1 MNYMKTRKTTAFSL
15 AVFASGLAFT
25 CAPIAEAASAP
36 ATAYVYVQTTN
47 GVSVYDATAA
57 GQLTL
62 VKGSPFATTG
72 QMEGINGKYLISVGT
87 NYLHTY
93 SVGSNGA
100 VGSQVS
106 QINTQSYGGGSCGA
120 TTGNGSVLDHS
131 GKYLYVSLFT
141 YINPDQTNCAAWQS
155 YQIGS
160 NGSLTFLGDVEYSDF
175 INGWAEPSTVPT
187 ISSND
192 NFAYG
197 TFQEWDGVAL
207 NYNLFS
213 TFSRASNGVLEIN
226 AKFQE
231 TDPVG
236 RPGYFGGESFTPG
249 GWFPLLAQA
258 DPSNHLAALLYQAS
272 NPSGCICPVTSTPQL
287 ASYTINTSTGS
298 IVSTNSYTNMPTPSL
313 TRITGMKMSPSGKL
327 IALGG
332 MGIQIFHFN
341 GASPLTSYS
350 AVLLPTTTID
360 QLGWDNNNHLYA
372 LSYSAQK
379 LYVYNVTPTSIS
391 AVSGSPYS
399 VGAGYGLKGLI
410 VVPK

>member
-1 MNYMKTRKTTAFSL
+1 M
-15 AVFASGLAFT
+15 
-25 CAPIAEAASAP
+25 
-36 ATAYVYVQTTN
+36 
-47 GVSVYDATAA
+47 
-57 GQLTL
+57 
-62 VKGSPFATTG
+62 
-72 QMEGINGKYLISVGT
+72 
-87 NYLHTY
+87 
-93 SVGSNGA
+93 
-100 VGSQVS
+100 
-106 QINTQSYGGGSCGA
+106 
-120 TTGNGSVLDHS
+120 
-131 GKYLYVSLFT
+131 
-141 YINPDQTNCAAWQS
+141 
-155 YQIGS
+155 
-160 NGSLTFLGDVEYSDF
+160 
-175 INGWAEPSTVPT
+175 
-187 ISSND
+187 
-192 NFAYG
+192 
-197 TFQEWDGVAL
+197 
-207 NYNLFS
+207 
-213 TFSRASNGVLEIN
+213 
-226 AKFQE
+226 
-231 TDPVG
+231 
-236 RPGYFGGESFTPG
+236 
-249 GWFPLLAQA
+249 
-258 DPSNHLAALLYQAS
+258 
-272 NPSGCICPVTSTPQL
+272 TSTPQL